1 MLRKNELI
9 GVWSAKRKYSYDLVT
24 AALVL
29 FSTPPF
35 TSGHRTEK
43 AQRQTREGPGNGPG
57 GHRARETR
65 TQAETAKNKEPGG
78 GEGGGGLE
86 GSEGYVGLSCFATA
100 LADPSLASSQLS
112 SFAAWPPL
120 CSFRSVVR
128 LFGRPTSLQSDRP
141 GYPAPADLSG
151 CCAAD
156 LVCVI
161 AASGSCCYLFQ
172 TKLH

>member
-1 MLRKNELI
+1 MA
-9 GVWSAKRKYSYDLVT
+9 VC
-24 AALVL
+24 LVL
-29 FSTPPF
+29 LPLWLIPLKCFSA
-35 TSGHRTEK
+35 G
-43 AQRQTREGPGNGPG
+43 A
-57 GHRARETR
+57 
-65 TQAETAKNKEPGG
+65 
-78 GEGGGGLE
+78 
-86 GSEGYVGLSCFATA
+86 
-100 LADPSLASSQLS
+100 LASSQLS

-161 AASGSCCYLFQ
+161 AAYGSCCYLFQ